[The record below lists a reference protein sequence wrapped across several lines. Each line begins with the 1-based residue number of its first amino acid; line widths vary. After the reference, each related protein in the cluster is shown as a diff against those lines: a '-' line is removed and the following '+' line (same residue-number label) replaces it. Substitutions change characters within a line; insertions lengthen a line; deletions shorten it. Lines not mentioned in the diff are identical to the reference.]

1 VKKLLG
7 LFKRS
12 KKPPNNSLQKGRFLD
27 SSQMK
32 LNSFQKPPRENQLLI
47 QTVSVGELRDEV
59 NENLKAFH
67 TCVKAIKETSLKLKE
82 LNKLL
87 KSGEISESVYMLI
100 MEELSRNLS
109 VSFEEML
116 NLRRMLELSRTR
128 AKLEWAKDKKE
139 LEETI
144 GVLKNNVSMERE
156 LYSPLH
162 RWESIISDINKA
174 LSSLTIEEEL
184 SLIEQ
189 YLSVTKELFDREAQ
203 SEEIEKSRILCE
215 QRLKALSEEVMNLE
229 LKSSKLKE
237 ELKEIEVM
245 FAVGELDQRAY
256 ESKISVLQGRVRNV
270 EREISDLQRYIDEM
284 DMKIFRCLEL
294 LREK

>member
-1 VKKLLG
+1 
-7 LFKRS
+7 
-12 KKPPNNSLQKGRFLD
+12 
-27 SSQMK
+27 MK

-215 QRLKALSEEVMNLE
+215 QRLKALSEKWSTIRREKIEEVMNLE

-256 ESKISVLQGRVRNV
+256 ESKMSVLQGMVRNV
-270 EREISDLQRYIDEM
+270 EREISDLQRCIDEM